1 MKKERGVEWIYD
13 SFRKM
18 WLRATPEERVRQ
30 YFCHLL
36 TERLGYPAVAVA
48 NEVEVPVN
56 GQPQRCDT
64 LVYCAG
70 KPVMVVEY
78 KRPEVTID
86 QRVVEQVARY
96 NLVLQ
101 VPLMVVSNGLQTYC
115 MRTGE
120 DGVSFLPQLPTW
132 EEIRAL

>member
-1 MKKERGVEWIYD
+1 
-13 SFRKM
+13 M
-18 WLRATPEERVRQ
+18 WVRATPEERVRQ

-36 TERLGYPAVAVA
+36 TEQLGYPEVAVA
-48 NEVEVPVN
+48 NEVAVPVN

-70 KPVMVVEY
+70 RPVMVVEY
-78 KRPEVTID
+78 KRPEVPID

-101 VPLMVVSNGLQTYC
+101 VPLMAVSNGTRTYC
-115 MRTGE
+115 MRVDAGQ
-120 DGVSFLPQLPTW
+120 VVFLPQLPTW
-132 EEIRAL
+132 EQIRAL